1 MLSRVA
7 DSIYWM
13 ARYVERAENLSRLLL
28 STQDLLLDA
37 GVAAGDAKQFWLPI
51 LMATGDD
58 EAFAALN
65 PAVTG
70 ASVAEFLTLRADNPN
85 SMLNSVRAARE
96 NARTVRDQISDEM
109 WVCVNGLRLFL
120 ESAEARA
127 MSTQQ
132 PAAFYERVLV
142 SSYQFQGI
150 AESTTPRGEI
160 WHFIRLGTVLER
172 ADKVSRLLDTC
183 SALPTDVSTS
193 AGGRPLRWAAL
204 LRSCSAW
211 HAFQTLSA
219 KLDPV
224 KIIEYLLLDETFPRS
239 ITCCLNEVHSTL
251 LALCGHGTMSDMGRP
266 VRLAGRL
273 AADLR
278 YTTVEEVLEAGLHSY
293 IDDLQTR
300 LNDIG
305 TSIFETFILYSDRT
319 PLDQTPSF
327 AWQRGAWHSA
337 DDGELQAQQQQ
348 QQQMQNEK

>member
-13 ARYVERAENLSRLLL
+13 ARYVERAENLARLLL

-37 GVAAGDAKQFWLPI
+37 GAEASDANQFWQPL

-58 EAFAALN
+58 ESYAALY
-65 PAVTG
+65 PVVTG
-70 ASVAEFLTLRADNPN
+70 ATVAEFLTLRSDNPN

-109 WVCVNGLRLFL
+109 WECINGLRLFL
-120 ESAEARA
+120 ESAEARS
-127 MSTQQ
+127 MRHHHS
-132 PAAFYERVLV
+132 AAFYERVLLG
-142 SSYQFQGI
+142 SYQFQGI

-160 WHFIRLGTVLER
+160 WHFLRLGIALER

-183 SALPTDVSTS
+183 SALPVEMAPHPDS
-193 AGGRPLRWAAL
+193 RPLRWAAL

-211 HAFQTLSA
+211 QAFHSRRA

-224 KIIEYLLLDETFPRS
+224 RIIEYLLLDATFPRS
-239 ITCCLNEVHSTL
+239 ITFCVNEVHATL
-251 LALCGHGTMSDMGRP
+251 LKLCGAATMRGMEEP

-278 YTTVEEVLEAGLHSY
+278 YATVGEVLQAGLHSF
-293 IDDLQTR
+293 IDDLQSR
-300 LNDIG
+300 INDIG
-305 TSIFETFILYSDRT
+305 TSIFETFVLYAYLSPVET
-319 PLDQTPSF
+319 PRGALQP
-327 AWQRGAWHSA
+327 GAWHSVA
-337 DDGELQAQQQQ
+337 GDDLRVQQQQ
-348 QQQMQNEK
+348 QQQQ

>member
-13 ARYVERAENLSRLLL
+13 ARYVERTENLARLLL

-37 GVAAGDAKQFWLPI
+37 GAEAADANQFWQPL

-58 EAFAALN
+58 ERYAALY
-65 PAVTG
+65 PAVSG
-70 ASVAEFLTLRADNPN
+70 ATVAEFLTLRADNPN
-85 SMLNSVRAARE
+85 SMINSVRAARE

-109 WVCVNGLRLFL
+109 WECVNGLRLFL
-120 ESAEARA
+120 DSSEAR
-127 MSTQQ
+127 SLRQYH
-132 PAAFYERVLV
+132 PAALLERVLI

-150 AESTTPRGEI
+150 AESTTPRGET
-160 WHFIRLGTVLER
+160 WHFLRLGTALER

-183 SALPTDVSTS
+183 SGLPTEMAPHPGSQ
-193 AGGRPLRWAAL
+193 PLRWAAL

-211 HAFQTLSA
+211 HAFHALSA

-224 KIIEYLLLDETFPRS
+224 KVIGYLLLNETFPRS
-239 ITCCLNEVHSTL
+239 ITFCVNEVHSTL
-251 LALCGHGTMSDMGRP
+251 LALCGNGTMSEMEKP

-278 YTTVEEVLEAGLHSY
+278 YTTVEEVMEAGLHSF

-300 LNDIG
+300 FNDIG
-305 TSIFETFILYSDRT
+305 TSIFETFVLYADAVPVAPANPAT
-319 PLDQTPSF
+319 N
-327 AWQRGAWHSA
+327 WQQGAWHA
-337 DDGELQAQQQQ
+337 PAAEDAQVQQQQ
-348 QQQMQNEK
+348 Q

>member
-13 ARYVERAENLSRLLL
+13 ARYVERTENLARLLL

-37 GVAAGDAKQFWLPI
+37 GAEAADARQFWQPL

-58 EAFAALN
+58 ERYAALF
-65 PAVTG
+65 PTLSG
-70 ASVAEFLTLRADNPN
+70 TTVAEFLTLRPDNPN

-109 WVCVNGLRLFL
+109 WECVNGLRLFL
-120 ESAEARA
+120 DSPEARA
-127 MSTQQ
+127 LRQYQ
-132 PAAFYERVLV
+132 PAAFYERVLQGA
-142 SSYQFQGI
+142 YQFHGI

-160 WHFIRLGTVLER
+160 WHFLRLGTALER

-183 SALPTDVSTS
+183 SGLPVEMAPHPGS
-193 AGGRPLRWAAL
+193 RPLRWAAL

-211 HAFQTLSA
+211 HAFQSVSA
-219 KLDPV
+219 RPDPK
-224 KIIEYLLLDETFPRS
+224 KIVGYLLLNEAFPRS
-239 ITCCLNEVHSTL
+239 ITCCVNEVHATL
-251 LALCGHGTMSDMGRP
+251 LELSRNGARDGMSEP

-278 YTTVEEVLEAGLHSY
+278 YTPVEEILETGLHDY

-305 TSIFETFILYSDRT
+305 TSIFETFVAYGDLIPAAPATTFS
-319 PLDQTPSF
+319 PAFIFHP
-327 AWQRGAWHSA
+327 GAWHA
-337 DDGELQAQQQQ
+337 AVDPGLEVQQQQ
-348 QQQMQNEK
+348 QQQQ